1 MRSIVEY
8 PNAWFGSVWI
18 ALVHG
23 QIKDELDWIGLD
35 SKYILISDYFQNLL
49 LNVRSILV
57 LVFCTHAQFQMKRSF
72 KLNFGHWMIVASL
85 R

>member
-1 MRSIVEY
+1 MLGLVQ
-8 PNAWFGSVWI
+8 FGSLWFMGR
-18 ALVHG
+18 L
-23 QIKDELDWIGLD
+23 KMNWIGLD

-57 LVFCTHAQFQMKRSF
+57 LVQCTVLYGAQFQMKRSF

>member
-8 PNAWFGSVWI
+8 SNVWFGSVWI
-18 ALVHG
+18 ASLRFGSVHG

-57 LVFCTHAQFQMKRSF
+57 LVQCTVLYCTVRSF
-72 KLNFGHWMIVASL
+72 K
-85 R
+85 

>member
-8 PNAWFGSVWI
+8 SNAWFGSVWI

-57 LVFCTHAQFQMKRSF
+57 LVQCTVLYCTVRSF
-72 KLNFGHWMIVASL
+72 K
-85 R
+85 